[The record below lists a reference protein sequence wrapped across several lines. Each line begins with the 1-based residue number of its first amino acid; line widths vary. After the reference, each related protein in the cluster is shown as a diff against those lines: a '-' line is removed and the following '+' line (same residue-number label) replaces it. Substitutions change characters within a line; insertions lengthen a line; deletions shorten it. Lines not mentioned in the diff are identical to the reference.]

1 MSGKTAV
8 KKQEQVSI
16 TTCILCKAT
25 LEESTAR
32 GLLIH
37 EESKACDVRITD
49 KFGIS
54 LDDKYEII
62 EGEIYERQL
71 PLFPN
76 DPIASKPL
84 LWSEDPATEPKTEDV
99 KIDDFK
105 IHLPLVG
112 TGGKSIGFME
122 LPSFKNHEEGINA
135 LFEEYGQEKLGGAS
149 GDLGWSSFYSFQRC
163 PYLWKRNYLD
173 GQRFKDEVPNALII
187 GSLLHLFLA
196 LRYQTWID
204 LTYSINPE
212 LAYEFLGKQNL
223 NPEALKEAWRIYDG
237 YKAQYD
243 GEQAYLIPQAV
254 EYHTVDPR
262 TKESCR
268 YDMIATVDAS
278 KLPPGISMKAG
289 TWIYEHK
296 TASRRDDS
304 TLTGW
309 VNDGEVIGQVML
321 YDRLKLYKRFG
332 PLQGV
337 IINLCGKQKKQ
348 SFDRVQVSPARWQKN
363 QHGKDLKVWQA
374 FRELC
379 VAQGSFPRSRANCIN
394 RWGKCS
400 QWDHCAGGD
409 DKDE

>member
-1 MSGKTAV
+1 MSAKAA
-8 KKQEQVSI
+8 KKQESSPAV
-16 TTCILCKAT
+16 TCILCKAP

-32 GLLIH
+32 GLLLH
-37 EESKACDVRITD
+37 EETKLCEVRITD

-62 EGEIYERQL
+62 DGEIYERQL

-76 DPIASKPL
+76 DPIASKPTL
-84 LWSEDPATEPKTEDV
+84 LWDADEPKKEE
-99 KIDDFK
+99 KALKLEDFK
-105 IHLPLVG
+105 IHLPIA
-112 TGGKSIGFME
+112 GGKGSSLIE
-122 LPSFKNHEEGINA
+122 IPTFKNHEEAINS
-135 LFEEYGQEKLGGAS
+135 LFEEHGQDKLGGAS

-163 PYLWKRNYLD
+163 PYLWKRSYLD
-173 GQRFKDEVPNALII
+173 GFRFKDEVPNALII

-204 LTYSINPE
+204 LTYSINPDI
-212 LAYEFLGKQNL
+212 AYAYLSTQGI
-223 NPEALKEAWRIYDG
+223 NPEALREAWRIYDA
-237 YKAQYD
+237 YRAEYE
-243 GEQAYLIPQAV
+243 GEQAYMLPQAV

-268 YDMIATVDAS
+268 YDMIAKVDGT
-278 KLPPGISMKAG
+278 KTPPGMSLKSG
-289 TWIYEHK
+289 TYVVEHK
-296 TASRRDDS
+296 TTSRRDDS
-304 TLTGW
+304 SLTGW
-309 VNDGEVIGQVML
+309 VNDGEIIGQVML

-337 IINLCGKQKKQ
+337 IINLCGKQKKPA
-348 SFDRVQVSPARWQKN
+348 FDRVQVSPVRWQKN
-363 QHGKDLKVWQA
+363 QHAKDLKVWQA

-400 QWDHCAGGD
+400 QWDHCAGSEE
-409 DKDE
+409 KDE